1 MSQEEFNAV
10 AQRIIKARAD
20 TCATGPISAD
30 YPHFG
35 MDDAYAVQQLVNRD
49 RLEKGGRITGYK
61 IGLTSEAV
69 QQQLGVD
76 QPDYGVLFAD
86 MERRSGELVDCS
98 QLIAPKA
105 EGEIGFVFKNDLDC
119 KDLTFTELLAEIDC
133 FMPVVEIV
141 DSVVRDWKINIVDT
155 VADNASSALY
165 LVGSRRFDPAGV
177 DFTRL
182 TVAVEAEGMDTIS
195 GTGAACLGNPLN
207 ATWWLARKLIDLGTP
222 IKKGHLVLSGAMA
235 PMVNIRPGEQLKFSF
250 EQLGDLVLNAG

>member
-1 MSQEEFNAV
+1 MSQEVFNAV
-10 AQRIIKARAD
+10 AQRIIKSRTDA
-20 TCATGPISAD
+20 CATGPISAD

-86 MERRSGELVDCS
+86 MERRSGEQIDCS

-105 EGEIGFVFKNDLDC
+105 EGEIGFVFKNDLDLR
-119 KDLTFTELLAEIDC
+119 DLTFTEMLAEIDC

-165 LVGSRRFDPAGV
+165 LVGERRFDPAGV

-182 TVAVEAEGMDTIS
+182 GVAIEAQGMDTLS

-207 ATWWLARKLIDLGTP
+207 ATYWLARKLVELGTP
-222 IKKGHLVLSGAMA
+222 IRKGHLVLSGAMA
-235 PMVNIRPGEQLKFSF
+235 PMVNIKPGTQLRFRF
-250 EQLGDLVLNAG
+250 DQLGELLLNAG

>member
-10 AQRIIKARAD
+10 AQRIIKSRTDA
-20 TCATGPISAD
+20 CAIGPISAD

-49 RLEKGGRITGYK
+49 RLEKGGRVTGYK
-61 IGLTSEAV
+61 IGLTSAAV

-86 MERRSGELVDCS
+86 MERRSGELIDCS
-98 QLIAPKA
+98 RLIAPKA
-105 EGEIGFVFKNDLDC
+105 EGEIGFIFKNDLDR
-119 KDLTFTELLAEIDC
+119 KDLTFTEMLAEIDC

-165 LVGSRRFDPAGV
+165 MVGSTRFDPAGV

-182 TVAVEAEGMDTIS
+182 SVAIEAEGS
-195 GTGAACLGNPLN
+195 EPVRGTGAACLGNPLN
-207 ATWWLARKLIDLGTP
+207 ATWWLARKLVELGTP

-235 PMVNIRPGEQLKFSF
+235 PMVNIKPGMQLKFSF
-250 EQLGDLVLNAG
+250 DQLDELLLNAG

>member
-10 AQRIIKARAD
+10 ARRIIKARTNAS
-20 TCATGPISAD
+20 ATGPISAD

-49 RLEKGGRITGYK
+49 RLENGGRITGYK
-61 IGLTSEAV
+61 IGLTSTAV

-86 MERRSGELVDCS
+86 MERRSGELIDCS

-105 EGEIGFVFKNDLDC
+105 EGEIGFIFKNDLDR
-119 KDLTFTELLAEIDC
+119 KDLTFTEMLAEIDC

-165 LVGSRRFDPAGV
+165 MVGSTRFDPAGV

-182 TVAVEAEGMDTIS
+182 SVAIEAEGS
-195 GTGAACLGNPLN
+195 VAVRGSGAACLGNPLN
-207 ATWWLARKLIDLGTP
+207 ATWWLARKLVELGTP

-235 PMVNIRPGEQLKFSF
+235 PMVNIKPGMQLKFIF
-250 EQLGDLVLNAG
+250 DQLDELTLTAG

>member
-10 AQRIIKARAD
+10 AQRIIKARTD
-20 TCATGPISAD
+20 VCATGPISAD

-35 MDDAYAVQQLVNRD
+35 MDDAYAVQRLVIRD
-49 RLEKGGRITGYK
+49 RVQKGGRITGYK

-69 QQQLGVD
+69 QKQLGVD

-86 MERRSGELVDCS
+86 MERCSGEPIDCS

-105 EGEIGFVFKNDLDC
+105 EGEIGFVFKNDLDR
-119 KDLTFTELLAEIDC
+119 KDLTLTEMLAEIEC

-165 LVGSRRFDPAGV
+165 MVGSKRFDPNGV
-177 DFTRL
+177 DFSQL
-182 TVAVEAEGMDTIS
+182 KVSIESEGTAPVTGS
-195 GTGAACLGNPLN
+195 GAACLGNPLM
-207 ATWWLARKLIDLGTP
+207 ATWWLARKLIELGSP
-222 IKKGHLVLSGAMA
+222 IQKGHLVLSGAMA
-235 PMVNIRPGEQLKFSF
+235 PMVDIRPAMELKFRF
-250 EQLGDLVLNAG
+250 EQLDELVLKAR

>member
-1 MSQEEFNAV
+1 MSQQEFNAV
-10 AQRIIKARAD
+10 AQRIIKARAEA
-20 TCATGPISAD
+20 CATGPISSD

-49 RLEKGGRITGYK
+49 RLEKGGRVTGYK

-69 QQQLGVD
+69 QRQLGVD

-86 MERRSGELVDCS
+86 MERRSGERIDCS

-105 EGEIGFVFKNDLDC
+105 EGEIGFIFKNDLDC
-119 KDLTFTELLAEIDC
+119 RDLTFTEMLAEIDC

-165 LVGSRRFDPAGV
+165 MVGAKRFDPNGA

-182 TVAVEAEGMDTIS
+182 SVSIESEGRDPVR

-207 ATWWLARKLIDLGTP
+207 ATWWLARKLYDLGTP
-222 IKKGHLVLSGAMA
+222 IRKGHLVLSGAMA
-235 PMVNIRPGEQLKFSF
+235 PMVNITPGMQLRFCF
-250 EQLGDLVLNAG
+250 DQLDELVLKAG